1 MLKYIIIPDIDIM
14 SIFFSKFS
22 FLICLVV
29 SVISSQCISKVYHG
43 SMHAYLSTKYNT
55 MIKSLEMINMEG
67 KERDLGKLIV
77 QTKTK
82 SSNNY

>member
-1 MLKYIIIPDIDIM
+1 ME
-14 SIFFSKFS
+14 
-22 FLICLVV
+22 
-29 SVISSQCISKVYHG
+29 KV
-43 SMHAYLSTKYNT
+43 TKYNT
-55 MIKSLEMINMEG
+55 MIESLKMVKIQG

>member
-1 MLKYIIIPDIDIM
+1 M

-43 SMHAYLSTKYNT
+43 SMHAYQVTKYNT
-55 MIKSLEMINMEG
+55 MIESLKMVKIQG